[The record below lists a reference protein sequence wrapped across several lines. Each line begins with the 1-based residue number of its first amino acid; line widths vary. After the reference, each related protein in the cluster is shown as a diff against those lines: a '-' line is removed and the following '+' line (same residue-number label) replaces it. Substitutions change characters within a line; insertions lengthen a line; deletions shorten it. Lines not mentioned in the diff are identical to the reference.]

1 MNECLNERIPFLYLM
16 TEPRTFHLIFFK
28 MKYAWKIKVTLKY
41 TIAYF
46 QGKIKLN
53 EVHRKKEKEKKNK
66 G

>member
-1 MNECLNERIPFLYLM
+1 M

-53 EVHRKKEKEKKNK
+53 EVHRKKEKEKKK
-66 G
+66 